1 MEKIILEIPKE
12 DIEEVIHLLRYAMCE
27 EPTSNDVW
35 TLLAPFCEEHSSI
48 KFDGREEELLMYSS
62 KNSKQK

>member
-27 EPTSNDVW
+27 EPISNDVW

-48 KFDGREEELLMYSS
+48 KFDGKEEEFLTYSL